1 MKFKSNKD
9 FVPQSVFS
17 SSSESSSCNYQFKSL
32 PRSFISK
39 HRRLFRDCG
48 EEECSLLHVV
58 PDCCPREI
66 QQFDQEDILEDQSSS
81 DDERPQF
88 DPLWKQ
94 NQSLQKEKKL
104 FPETETEEKK
114 EIPVFKLGNNMSF
127 EGEKKVRSTAKAKVT
142 RLLNRIEPLLSSK
155 GEDALYKYLQA
166 KDIDTE
172 IDSALKDLNASHES
186 YCKVTEDAATGDD
199 VEKVINENEKYL
211 SEIMTNVSKIKE
223 QINNFKRYI
232 QSFKDAKE
240 AIPDAKINF
249 MRAKEDY
256 FDRKRYAEAVFT
268 EVGGK
273 SYADLIKWTD
283 TDKFDAETI
292 RDDFKRAASN
302 NLEYIR
308 RYEAELSKFG
318 KTSVEISTEISFDR
332 KSEGDK
338 MKDLIMNLDKLV
350 NAQAARRNVACS
362 MNTSGVGALVDQ
374 PKETPIKLD
383 KAENLKFSGQSRDF
397 AEFKRDFNE
406 IVVPH
411 RAAYEVGVRLRQ
423 AVPEKH
429 RHLISNI
436 PLHEPEKMMDILEN
450 KFGTPRQVVMN
461 VVADLEKLKIVDD
474 DKNFVTFVEKIEK
487 AKRDL
492 DAVNQV
498 NQMSNESIIAN
509 IESKLPGIVKKDWI
523 DIVFKEGLNKKSAD
537 EKFTSLMKHLSDNKE
552 KAEYQLSESGLTGTK
567 TGTKYC
573 LVTGKTFHI
582 NSSPSQEGMLH
593 EASGPPPTSEIR
605 FAPCLACSDGA
616 TDLNVVRHNM
626 ETCEVWNSLTIDEKK
641 AKVKCVKHPFTKQ
654 HRTEDCN
661 EEIPNCKKCHYNNHH
676 HLMCFAKNDKNGHPV
691 STKSAFTYDSN
702 KVLLKTHVV
711 CGGRKG
717 HKIGVLEDNG
727 STANYVTHDAAN
739 KMNLKG
745 DYIKL
750 KVEGI
755 NTVKEIDSK
764 IYWVPIADKWGK
776 LHLIQCYGLDKIASD
791 AILPEQES
799 YNDLCSKFSVLD
811 SQVQRPVQI
820 DLLLSGRSN
829 YLMSDKVVKT
839 FGGMK
844 LFDGPLGKTFSGFDR
859 SLSFPNNE
867 GKVNVK
873 NFLTRATPVIGSQVM
888 HAASNSRMKAEQ
900 VACSMKVKD
909 KEILD
914 KFTDKVAND
923 VKPEVTH
930 DTKKK
935 LEEKIDTK
943 PSFITKLNELFLEK
957 VEGFEEKEEEKKPPE
972 ERILKKNELNIK
984 DEYLDTG
991 TVDKSRLPTR
1001 NPPPL
1006 PEDLWHVAW
1015 SILPKLIEPESSP
1028 PVLSSLGRMPDWKTL
1043 SESFQM
1049 LLLIMSRPPEKQKI
1063 QSVHAGECTKKN
1075 YEVTAA

>member
-1 MKFKSNKD
+1 MIFDN
-9 FVPQSVFS
+9 
-17 SSSESSSCNYQFKSL
+17 
-32 PRSFISK
+32 
-39 HRRLFRDCG
+39 
-48 EEECSLLHVV
+48 
-58 PDCCPREI
+58 I
-66 QQFDQEDILEDQSSS
+66 Q
-81 DDERPQF
+81 
-88 DPLWKQ
+88 
-94 NQSLQKEKKL
+94 
-104 FPETETEEKK
+104 
-114 EIPVFKLGNNMSF
+114 
-127 EGEKKVRSTAKAKVT
+127 
-142 RLLNRIEPLLSSK
+142 
-155 GEDALYKYLQA
+155 
-166 KDIDTE
+166 
-172 IDSALKDLNASHES
+172 H
-186 YCKVTEDAATGDD
+186 
-199 VEKVINENEKYL
+199 
-211 SEIMTNVSKIKE
+211 
-223 QINNFKRYI
+223 
-232 QSFKDAKE
+232 
-240 AIPDAKINF
+240 
-249 MRAKEDY
+249 
-256 FDRKRYAEAVFT
+256 
-268 EVGGK
+268 
-273 SYADLIKWTD
+273 
-283 TDKFDAETI
+283 
-292 RDDFKRAASN
+292 
-302 NLEYIR
+302 
-308 RYEAELSKFG
+308 
-318 KTSVEISTEISFDR
+318 
-332 KSEGDK
+332 
-338 MKDLIMNLDKLV
+338 MNLDKVV
-350 NAQAARRNVACS
+350 NAQLARKFDARS
-362 MNTSGVGALVDQ
+362 MNTSGAGATINI

-383 KAENLKFSGQSRDF
+383 KAENLKFSGESRDF

-436 PLHEPEKMMDILEN
+436 PLHEPENMMDILEN

-474 DKNFVTFVEKIEK
+474 DKNFVAFVEKIEK

-582 NSSPSQEGMLH
+582 NSSPSQGGMLH
-593 EASGPPPTSEIR
+593 EASGPPPASEIR

-626 ETCEVWNSLTIDEKK
+626 ETCEVWNNLTIDEKK

-654 HRTEDCN
+654 HTTEDCH
-661 EEIPNCKKCHYNNHH
+661 EEIPNCRKCHYNNHH
-676 HLMCFAKNDKNGHPV
+676 HLMCFAKNDKQGHPV

-702 KVLLKTHVV
+702 KVLLKTHVAI
-711 CGGRKG
+711 GGRKG

-727 STANYVTHDAAN
+727 STANYVTHEAAD

-799 YNDLCSKFSVLD
+799 YKDLCNKFSVLD
-811 SQVQRPVQI
+811 SQVQRPVKI

-859 SLSFPNNE
+859 SLLFPNNE
-867 GKVNVK
+867 GSVNVK
-873 NFLTRATPVIGSQVM
+873 NFLTRATPVIDSQVL
-888 HAASNSRMKAEQ
+888 HVASKPRTKAEQ
-900 VACSMKVKD
+900 VECGMKVND
-909 KEILD
+909 QEVLD
-914 KFTDKVAND
+914 KLTEKKVTND
-923 VKPEVTH
+923 VEPEVTQEI
-930 DTKKK
+930 KQK
-935 LEEKIDTK
+935 LEEKIDPK
-943 PSFITKLNELFLEK
+943 HNLITKLNELFLE
-957 VEGFEEKEEEKKPPE
+957 EIDNFEDKEEEKKTPE
-972 ERILKKNELNIK
+972 ERILKKNELIIK
-984 DEYLDTG
+984 NASNEYLDTG
-991 TVDKSRLPTR
+991 SDDKSGMSAKSHPPT
-1001 NPPPL
+1001 L
-1006 PEDLWHVAW
+1006 EDLWHVAW
-1015 SILPKLIEPESSP
+1015 SIFPKLVEPGSSP
-1028 PVLSSLGRMPDWKTL
+1028 PVLSTLGRMPDWKTL
-1043 SESFQM
+1043 SESFQI
-1049 LLLIMSRPPEKQKI
+1049 LILIMSRLPEKQKI

-1075 YEVTAA
+1075 CEATAA